1 MSPTS
6 DNDRIVVLGTG
17 GTIAGTAA
25 SPDDVVGYRA
35 GQIGIDTL
43 LAGVSVPSG
52 TMVEAEQVAQIDSK
66 DMTHAIWQTLAQR
79 VAHHLARPEVAGI
92 VITHGTDTLEETAWF
107 LQRVLARG
115 KPVVL
120 TGAMRPATAREADGP
135 QNLSDAITLAREPGL
150 SGVLAVLAGTI
161 HDACDVRKAH
171 PLRLDDAFASGDA
184 GPLGVIAGGRLRWL
198 RLRGDA
204 AGSTA
209 PGVPSSRPAAPAHPA
224 LSRAA
229 ADWPRVEIITSH
241 AGATGALMRALCAD
255 GVDGIVVAATGNG
268 SVNRELQQALVA
280 AQATGLAVLCSTRS
294 GPGRAHPSA
303 IDRLPMVDGLTPAKA
318 RVELMLRLMERDGA

>member
-6 DNDRIVVLGTG
+6 DTDRIVVLGTG

-35 GQIGIDTL
+35 GQIGVDTL
-43 LAGVSVPSG
+43 LAGVSVPPG
-52 TMVEAEQVAQIDSK
+52 TTVEAEQVAQIDSK
-66 DMTHAIWQTLAQR
+66 DMTHAIWQTLGQR

-107 LQRVLARG
+107 LQRVLAPG

-135 QNLSDAITLAREPGL
+135 QNLSDAITLACEPGL

-161 HDACDVRKAH
+161 HDACDVRKAN

-198 RLRGDA
+198 RLHGGA
-204 AGSTA
+204 AGSA
-209 PGVPSSRPAAPAHPA
+209 SPGVPSSRSAAASHPA
-224 LSRAA
+224 LSRPV
-229 ADWPRVEIITSH
+229 ADWPRVEVITSH
-241 AGATGALMRALCAD
+241 AGATGALVRALCAD

-268 SVNRELQQALVA
+268 SVHRELQQALVA
-280 AQATGLAVLCSTRS
+280 AQATGLAVLCSPRS

-318 RVELMLRLMERDGA
+318 RVELMLRLMERAGA

>member
-1 MSPTS
+1 MNPAP
-6 DNDRIVVLGTG
+6 DNARIVVLGTG

-43 LAGVSVPSG
+43 LAGVSVPPG
-52 TMVEAEQVAQIDSK
+52 TAVEAEQVAQIDSK
-66 DMTHAIWQTLAQR
+66 DMSHAIWQTLAQR

-107 LQRVLARG
+107 LQRVLAPG

-120 TGAMRPATAREADGP
+120 TGAMRPATARAADGP
-135 QNLSDAITLAREPGL
+135 QNLSDAIAVAREPGL
-150 SGVLAVLAGTI
+150 SGVLAVLAGVI
-161 HDACDVRKAH
+161 HDARDVHKAN

-184 GPLGVIAGGRLRWL
+184 GPLGVISGGRLRWL

-204 AGSTA
+204 AGSAA
-209 PGVPSSRPAAPAHPA
+209 PGEPSSRSAAPVHPA
-224 LSRAA
+224 LSRPA

-241 AGATGALMRALCAD
+241 AGATSALVRALCAD
-255 GVDGIVVAATGNG
+255 GVDGLVVAATGNG

-280 AQATGLAVLCSTRS
+280 AQATGLAVLCSPRS
-294 GPGRAHPSA
+294 GPGRAQAAA
-303 IDRLPMVDGLTPAKA
+303 IDRLPMADDLTPAKT
-318 RVELMLRLMERDGA
+318 RVELMLRLLERAGA

>member
-1 MSPTS
+1 MNPVP
-6 DNDRIVVLGTG
+6 DNARIVVLGTG

-25 SPDDVVGYRA
+25 SPDDVVGYRV

-43 LAGVSVPSG
+43 LARVSLPPG
-52 TMVEAEQVAQIDSK
+52 TAVEAEQVAQIDSK

-107 LQRVLARG
+107 LQRVLAPG

-135 QNLSDAITLAREPGL
+135 QNLSDAVAVAREPGL
-150 SGVLAVLAGTI
+150 SGVLAVLAGSV
-161 HDACDVRKAH
+161 HDASDVHKAN
-171 PLRLDDAFASGDA
+171 PLRLDDAFASGEA
-184 GPLGVIAGGRLRWL
+184 GPLGVIAGGRLHWL
-198 RLRGDA
+198 RLRGD
-204 AGSTA
+204 
-209 PGVPSSRPAAPAHPA
+209 VVSSAAPVRLA
-224 LSRAA
+224 LSRPVT
-229 ADWPRVEIITSH
+229 DWPRVEIITSH
-241 AGATGALMRALCAD
+241 AGATSALVRALCAD

-280 AQATGLAVLCSTRS
+280 AQATGLAVLCSPRS
-294 GPGRAHPSA
+294 GTGRAHPSA
-303 IDRLPMVDGLTPAKA
+303 IDRLPMAEGLTPAKT
-318 RVELMLRLMERDGA
+318 RVELMLRLLERGGA

>member
-1 MSPTS
+1 MSTAPDTQ
-6 DNDRIVVLGTG
+6 RIVVLGTG

-43 LAGVSVPSG
+43 LAGVSMPPGSAL
-52 TMVEAEQVAQIDSK
+52 EAEQIAQIDSK

-107 LQRVLARG
+107 LQRVLAPS

-135 QNLSDAITLAREPGL
+135 QNLSDAITVAREPGL
-150 SGVLAVLAGTI
+150 SGVLAVLAGTV
-161 HDACDVRKAH
+161 HDACDVRKAN

-198 RLRGDA
+198 RLRGE
-204 AGSTA
+204 AGS
-209 PGVPSSRPAAPAHPA
+209 AAPQVLSNGTQVHPA
-224 LSRAA
+224 LSRPAD
-229 ADWPRVEIITSH
+229 DWPRVEIITSH
-241 AGATGALMRALCAD
+241 AGATGALVRALCAD
-255 GVDGIVVAATGNG
+255 GVHGIVVAATGNG

-280 AQATGLAVLCSTRS
+280 AQATGLAVLCSPRS

-303 IDRLPMVDGLTPAKA
+303 IDRLPMADGLTPAKT
-318 RVELMLRLMERDGA
+318 RVELMLRLLERAGA